1 MRHTT
6 YAPFFSPSA
15 VTVSRLRIV
24 TANPHK
30 PHEVNEM
37 NLFEA
42 YGKAQGKQE
51 DEAKKKKKPIQ
62 INPKGLLKSV
72 SERRK
77 KEQEILDQL

>member
-1 MRHTT
+1 MLLSFLRH
-6 YAPFFSPSA
+6 A
-15 VTVSRLRIV
+15 VTVSRLRSSRQKQ
-24 TANPHK
+24 TRWK
-30 PHEVNEM
+30 M

-51 DEAKKKKKPIQ
+51 DEAKKKKKKKPIQ